1 MSDLSSDKGPSK
13 PSIVFF
19 ANASSIHTKKWV
31 DYFVN
36 AGYTVALVSFSKT
49 NITNAAKVYS
59 LGGRS
64 MKIAGVNVFYL
75 FSIFKL
81 SKILK
86 KERPDFFNAHFSY
99 SLGFM
104 AVVAKAISG
113 ISAKV
118 SVVCHGT
125 DVLCPP
131 LPILTQRINKFTLHR
146 CDNIFAVSD
155 QIHDKIIEMGVP
167 QSKVH
172 TGQYGV
178 EVLSPVKLKDIDI
191 ISNRSYV
198 ENSRIE
204 FLLEKISNTVKDASL
219 KAVFVLSNIKDV
231 DYNRLTGNW
240 PDVTFYKDI
249 RHNEMLQLVARSKV
263 YVSATKS
270 DGASLSLLEAM
281 GAGCIPVVS
290 NIAANR
296 SWLVDG
302 LNGYLFSGDHD
313 FAHKLNS
320 GLEAGPM
327 MATHNVHLIKHHAL
341 YSRQMSKIEKLLV
354 ND

>member
-1 MSDLSSDKGPSK
+1 MSDLSSGKGLAK
-13 PSIVFF
+13 PSIVFL
-19 ANASSIHTKKWV
+19 ADASSIHTKKWV

-49 NITNAAKVYS
+49 NITNATKVYS
-59 LGGRS
+59 LRGRS
-64 MKIAGVNVFYL
+64 MKIAGVNAFYL
-75 FSIFKL
+75 LSIFKL

-86 KERPDFFNAHFSY
+86 TVRPDFFNAHFSY
-99 SLGFM
+99 SFGFM
-104 AVVAKAISG
+104 AVIARAISG
-113 ISAKV
+113 ISAKL

-131 LPILTQRINKFTLHR
+131 LPILFTKINKFTLHR
-146 CDNIFAVSD
+146 CDKIFAVSD

-167 QSKVH
+167 KSKVH
-172 TGQYGV
+172 VGQYGV
-178 EVLSPVKLKDIDI
+178 EVLPPVKLKDIDI
-191 ISNRSYV
+191 ISNRAYV

-204 FLLEKISNTVKDASL
+204 FLLVNISKIVQESSL
-219 KAVFVLSNIKDV
+219 KVVFVLSNIKDV
-231 DYNRLTGNW
+231 DYNRLTSNW
-240 PDVTFYKDI
+240 PDIIFYKDI
-249 RHNEMLQLVARSKV
+249 RHNEMLQLVARSKI

-290 NIAANR
+290 NIVANR

-327 MATHNVHLIKHHAL
+327 MAKHNVQLIQSQAL
-341 YSRQMSKIEKLLV
+341 YSRQMRKIESLLV